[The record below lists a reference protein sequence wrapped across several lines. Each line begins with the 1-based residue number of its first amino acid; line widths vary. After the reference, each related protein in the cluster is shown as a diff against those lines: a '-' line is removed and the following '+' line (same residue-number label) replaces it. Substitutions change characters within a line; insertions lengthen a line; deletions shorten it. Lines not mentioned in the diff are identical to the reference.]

1 MIAARPNGRI
11 VLELIESLNDAL
23 NYIERHLL
31 EDADS
36 AKAARHVG
44 LSRFYL
50 ERTFSSLT
58 GMSISEYIRARR
70 LSLAAQEL
78 LAGDHKVIDLALK
91 YGYDTPESFSKA
103 FSRFHGVTPR
113 SARRMSTLLRCQN
126 PLAISIKMEGATLMN
141 YKIEQMDAFGIAGLE
156 RAFQMDT
163 STQEIPKFWQEFFEK
178 GLQEKVCPVFGICF
192 DADAAGR
199 FPYMIADF
207 IKPGV
212 DLPEG
217 LVRREV
223 PAHLWARFACVG
235 PMPGAIQ
242 NVTKQI
248 YSEWL
253 PTNGIYEVAQ
263 YMEIEMYTAGDTA
276 SPEYY
281 SEVWI
286 PIRKKNE

>member
-1 MIAARPNGRI
+1 M
-11 VLELIESLNDAL
+11 ELVESLNDAL
-23 NYIERHLL
+23 NYIEHHLL
-31 EDADS
+31 EEADS
-36 AKAARHVG
+36 EKAARYVG

-58 GMSISEYIRARR
+58 GMSISEYIRSRR

-78 LAGDHKVIDLALK
+78 LAGEGKIIDLALK

-103 FSRFHGVTPR
+103 FSRFHGVTPS

-126 PLAISIKMEGATLMN
+126 PLAISIKMEGAKLMN
-141 YKIEQMDAFGIAGLE
+141 YKIEQMDAFWIAGVE
-156 RAFQMDT
+156 REFQMDT
-163 STQEIPKFWQEFFEK
+163 STREIPQYWQEFFEK
-178 GLQEKVCPVFGICF
+178 GLQEKVCPVLGVCF

-212 DLPEG
+212 DLPKG

-223 PAHLWARFACVG
+223 PAHLWARFSCVG